1 MRPPNTHAIREFI
14 SRGQNVVGN
23 GLMFD
28 KETIGNVT
36 RELTDVLAY
45 VLQLENK
52 LGEVEEQLKNANVV
66 QVEMVGKD
74 F

>member
-1 MRPPNTHAIREFI
+1 MRPPNTHYIREFI
-14 SRGQNVVGN
+14 NRGQNVVGN
-23 GLMFD
+23 GLVFD
-28 KETIGNVT
+28 KETIANVT

-52 LGEVEEQLKNANVV
+52 NAELEEKLANSSVL
-66 QVEMVGKD
+66 EIELIGDK

>member
-1 MRPPNTHAIREFI
+1 MRPPNTHHIREFI
-14 SRGQNVVGN
+14 NRGQNVVGN
-23 GLMFD
+23 GLVFD
-28 KETIGNVT
+28 KETIANVT

-52 LGEVEEQLKNANVV
+52 NAELEENLANSSVLEIELIGV
-66 QVEMVGKD
+66 K

>member
-1 MRPPNTHAIREFI
+1 MRPPNTHHIREFI
-14 SRGQNVVGN
+14 NRGQNVVGN
-23 GLMFD
+23 GLVFD
-28 KETIGNVT
+28 KETIANVT

-52 LGEVEEQLKNANVV
+52 NAELEENLANSSVL
-66 QVEMVGKD
+66 EIELVGDK

>member
-1 MRPPNTHAIREFI
+1 MRPPNTHHIREFI
-14 SRGQNVVGN
+14 NRGQNVVGN
-23 GLMFD
+23 GLVFD
-28 KETIGNVT
+28 KETIANVT

-52 LGEVEEQLKNANVV
+52 NAELEENLANSSVL
-66 QVEMVGKD
+66 EIELIGDK